1 LAGAEPASRG
11 HLVGAELGRSARP
24 SFRTASTVRDQVG
37 GEAIVMYGHWDGGW
51 WGFGMMLFSLLF
63 LALIVVGVVFVVRSF
78 SDGGRSA
85 HQPAGNRAL
94 DILDERFARGEI
106 DQAEYE
112 ERRRTLTSER

>member
-1 LAGAEPASRG
+1 M
-11 HLVGAELGRSARP
+11 
-24 SFRTASTVRDQVG
+24 
-37 GEAIVMYGHWDGGW
+37 MYGPWDGGGW

-78 SDGGRSA
+78 SDGGRGAYRSD
-85 HQPAGNRAL
+85 GNRAL

-112 ERRRTLTSER
+112 ERRRTLAGGR